1 MKVVVLKN
9 SEGRIVFARVGEEV
23 VPVLD
28 AQEVT
33 GPGGTNL
40 VLVVS
45 GAEVS
50 YEDLPFPALFGTPAS
65 A

>member
-28 AQEVT
+28 AQQVT
-33 GPGGTNL
+33 GPGGSNL
-40 VLVVS
+40 VIVLT
-45 GAEVS
+45 GAEVT
-50 YEDLPFPALFGTPAS
+50 YEDLPFPALTAS
-65 A
+65 SAST